1 MGLDALA
8 AALKACTGAIKPWQG
23 GQGGNDFPPG
33 AILSESGVWF
43 AVGRPSPEAL
53 SGSPYENVLR
63 FLEQTLGGVE
73 IVFEGERSLAKVVRM
88 SKKQRV
94 SLLEAGPGNGAMGY
108 DRLRGEAPAR
118 IKFVESRG
126 FRTVEADVKLDW
138 KVMEHIVSDMVGI
151 LVEGRNF
158 DADTL
163 AAAGWAS
170 LELKIRIPYLFL
182 DRDDDGQWQLY
193 EVDYRHWACTSTAEG
208 GMGLTC
214 DEDEKL
220 CYQAI
225 SNFLKSDWE
234 GVDGRF
240 SPLGGKLLLRRMR
253 TVFREMGPRR
263 FFRDK
268 YEDLALP
275 DRLAAFAAVLQGSF
289 TSDRRGTFVANFA
302 GALAT
307 LVAQACPVKGPKG
320 QWRTVLPTGLPQQQ
334 LDPILAALTR
344 TGDYEER
351 WAAAY
356 AAAQAAQQR
365 DAERSVQLWDEATRL
380 VQAKLPGAAAAI
392 AEVAEQAAPYLPPK
406 FHALLQPAPLGAMLL
421 AKGAGLTQDA
431 AGMLMS
437 MPEKVARCIVL
448 QHSYPALVEAV
459 QLSPALAVAVAHE
472 LGVQQVASQGA
483 YDPQALL
490 LLAEWLSKQLYP
502 GEAAAQHISAG
513 FAAVSR
519 SMPADVQQEQN
530 HPRAKVASM
539 AGVVL
544 RKLCRFAV
552 RPLGQ
557 DVGVAGNHIAAAC
570 SGYHSWVPDI
580 FSEEA
585 AAAVEAAARAAGRQA
600 RSVRTVEDRVGEAEA
615 LVAGLYLASAH
626 LFAPGFERQLEL
638 ASAAQAATVNGG
650 RPTSGS
656 PQWVDE
662 RTIAAAAVWKFA
674 QRSPQSVCREFLSS
688 EEWQALEGTAEKHSW
703 MTEPLQP
710 PSAPAAAAVAA
721 ERRAAGRPEAPFEW
735 RTMPELLD
743 RIRCVLS
750 AAYPSSAAHFEPQL
764 AAAAL
769 YLAQHP
775 AFQVTRCTS
784 AVGLAGAL
792 AYRLSGEFKRTISED
807 LDGVVPGGSIARA
820 KALIIGNANRRG
832 NSESG
837 TAWFLLGGAQESA
850 AAKASMARDRQAAA
864 AARAA
869 AAAAAAADAPAGGE

>member
-1 MGLDALA
+1 
-8 AALKACTGAIKPWQG
+8 
-23 GQGGNDFPPG
+23 
-33 AILSESGVWF
+33 
-43 AVGRPSPEAL
+43 
-53 SGSPYENVLR
+53 
-63 FLEQTLGGVE
+63 
-73 IVFEGERSLAKVVRM
+73 M
-88 SKKQRV
+88 SSQ
-94 SLLEAGPGNGAMGY
+94 
-108 DRLRGEAPAR
+108 
-118 IKFVESRG
+118 
-126 FRTVEADVKLDW
+126 
-138 KVMEHIVSDMVGI
+138 
-151 LVEGRNF
+151 
-158 DADTL
+158 
-163 AAAGWAS
+163 
-170 LELKIRIPYLFL
+170 
-182 DRDDDGQWQLY
+182 
-193 EVDYRHWACTSTAEG
+193 
-208 GMGLTC
+208 
-214 DEDEKL
+214 
-220 CYQAI
+220 
-225 SNFLKSDWE
+225 
-234 GVDGRF
+234 
-240 SPLGGKLLLRRMR
+240 
-253 TVFREMGPRR
+253 
-263 FFRDK
+263 
-268 YEDLALP
+268 
-275 DRLAAFAAVLQGSF
+275 LAAFAAVLQGSF

-344 TGDYEER
+344 TGRRRDCAGRVGSAAGETLGSMHAASTWQGSHGPGGAERGWQVGGRAASLHACKQCMLARLSDSLAFLTAPFLTLLPPQLSSAGDYEER